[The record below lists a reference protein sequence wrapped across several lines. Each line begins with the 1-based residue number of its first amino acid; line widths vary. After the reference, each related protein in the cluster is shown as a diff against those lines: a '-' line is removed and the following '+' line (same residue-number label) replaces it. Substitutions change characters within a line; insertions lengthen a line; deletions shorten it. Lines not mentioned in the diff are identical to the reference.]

1 MRRSSYKGRTSCSR
15 NSERRLLLG
24 LRRHRKSGRRASL
37 SGCIFSV
44 PADLII
50 HYYSSEK
57 RQEKA
62 KVEEEAAEPDPASAP
77 PPPPDSASNAAV
89 TRHPTEDPDAG
100 ETEVAPKDGVTK
112 EAGKEPHPPAKKY
125 RMTESMKTIVWT
137 LVALSNEHCRLEN
150 EKQ

>member
-1 MRRSSYKGRTSCSR
+1 VGE
-15 NSERRLLLG
+15 ERRRLG
-24 LRRHRKSGRRASL
+24 
-37 SGCIFSV
+37 CVFSV

-50 HYYSSEK
+50 IHHIYLYYSSEK

-62 KVEEEAAEPDPASAP
+62 KVEEEAAEPDPASAPP

-100 ETEVAPKDGVTK
+100 ETEVAPKDGATK